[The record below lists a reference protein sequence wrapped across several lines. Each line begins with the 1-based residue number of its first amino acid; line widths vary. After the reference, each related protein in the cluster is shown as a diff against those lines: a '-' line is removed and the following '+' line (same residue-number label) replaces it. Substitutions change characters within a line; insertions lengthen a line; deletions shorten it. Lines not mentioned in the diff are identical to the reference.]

1 MQWSDNAVIGF
12 KANSELYEIHR
23 LSGRNANTIACQNSP
38 RNVWSNVV
46 YQLRKCV
53 QSRPVTGLLPLM
65 IIIINLTID
74 LLELPFLYLDGNRT
88 YLPSAAE
95 DSVSDQVLIQDGFPF
110 GNSNQMTVYV

>member
-1 MQWSDNAVIGF
+1 
-12 KANSELYEIHR
+12 
-23 LSGRNANTIACQNSP
+23 
-38 RNVWSNVV
+38 
-46 YQLRKCV
+46 
-53 QSRPVTGLLPLM
+53 M